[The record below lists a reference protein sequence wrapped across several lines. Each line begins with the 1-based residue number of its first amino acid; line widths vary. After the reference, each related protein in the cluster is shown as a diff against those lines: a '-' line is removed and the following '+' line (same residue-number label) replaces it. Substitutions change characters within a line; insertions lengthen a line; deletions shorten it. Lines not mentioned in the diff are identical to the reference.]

1 MSEQRQIL
9 ALTVADLLFIPGS
22 QVDSGYTC
30 VCLLWMKTLLEAGE
44 QQMSWGGAAATV
56 QEGDVSVRFLLTGL
70 HATQG

>member
-1 MSEQRQIL
+1 
-9 ALTVADLLFIPGS
+9 
-22 QVDSGYTC
+22 
-30 VCLLWMKTLLEAGE
+30 MKTLLEAGE